1 MVKALETYIVTNGN
15 GRQAVDFYKD
25 VFQADLVNMMT
36 WEEMDPNCLEDRKD
50 LIINAQLIFDGI
62 RLQISDE
69 NPDFVYQAGK
79 NITAAIIVGSVE
91 EAREIYEKLKKN
103 AQEVQL

>member
-1 MVKALETYIVTNGN
+1 
-15 GRQAVDFYKD
+15 
-25 VFQADLVNMMT
+25 MMT

-50 LIINAQLIFDGI
+50 LIINAQLIFGGI

-69 NPDFVYQAGK
+69 NPDFVYQVGK
-79 NITAAIIVGSVE
+79 NVTAAIIVGSVE

-103 AQEVQL
+103 AQEVQLELQETFWSPAYANLVDQFGVMWQISTELN